1 MLAGRFEQLAVHR
14 QERGRLMI
22 VLRTVQCPYC
32 GEPFEANVDPSGGS
46 QEYIE
51 DCYVC
56 CRPIVFRVTVD
67 GDGELSAVET
77 CREDD

>member
-1 MLAGRFEQLAVHR
+1 
-14 QERGRLMI
+14 MI

-32 GEPFEANVDPSGGS
+32 GESFETNVDPSGGN

-56 CRPIVFRVTVD
+56 CRPIVFQVEADDD
-67 GDGELSAVET
+67 GAVLAVET
-77 CREDD
+77 RRDED

>member
-1 MLAGRFEQLAVHR
+1 ML
-14 QERGRLMI
+14 

-32 GEPFEANVDPSGGS
+32 GESFDTNVDPSGGS

-56 CRPIVFRVTVD
+56 CRPIVFSLEADANGNLTS
-67 GDGELSAVET
+67 LET
-77 CREDD
+77 RREED